1 MGDLTRL
8 HVALRVR
15 AQQQVEDFGLVQF
28 HTLDVNEVDS
38 LTRVADV
45 VDKANGYVLGPDE
58 RREPE
63 FVTKGDDD
71 DDR

>member
-1 MGDLTRL
+1 M
-8 HVALRVR
+8 
-15 AQQQVEDFGLVQF
+15 VQF